1 MRILFCGTIVP
12 ESYDTK
18 LRYLS
23 PAGNRFQINFC
34 KELMRQGNSVR
45 FLSYIGFPIEGGLP
59 DFKSEQVFSDGK
71 VDYIYRKKNIL
82 ESARLFTGL
91 MTKYMKKADVLI
103 SSLQK
108 LI

>member
-23 PAGNRFQINFC
+23 PVGNRFQINFC

-71 VDYIYRKKNIL
+71 VDYIYRKK
-82 ESARLFTGL
+82 
-91 MTKYMKKADVLI
+91 KYSGKRPFIYWFNDKIYEKSRCAD
-103 SSLQK
+103 K
-108 LI
+108 L